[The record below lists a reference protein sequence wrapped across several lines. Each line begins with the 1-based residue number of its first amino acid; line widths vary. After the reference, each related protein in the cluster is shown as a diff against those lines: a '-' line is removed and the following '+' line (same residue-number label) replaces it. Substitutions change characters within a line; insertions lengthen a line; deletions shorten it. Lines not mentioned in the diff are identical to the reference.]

1 MMRSAHSTHNSS
13 LALGHSPTVM
23 SVVKAILFALPRSH
37 ENHIDKYQENKQ
49 QIKLLKVYF
58 CCFCCIRVIMMIINI
73 IIIIVILILTLSHKN
88 RDTFNTLW
96 RFIVSTVVEKER
108 GREQVVV
115 AIRKSPVSSVFIMLC
130 SLLVMQILFSSF
142 MFD

>member
-1 MMRSAHSTHNSS
+1 
-13 LALGHSPTVM
+13 
-23 SVVKAILFALPRSH
+23 
-37 ENHIDKYQENKQ
+37 
-49 QIKLLKVYF
+49 
-58 CCFCCIRVIMMIINI
+58 MIIISI

-96 RFIVSTVVEKER
+96 QFIDSTVVERER